1 MYLCAL
7 CWSLTYV
14 LDLAHL
20 NCITW
25 LFFYFN
31 CNWIVSNVL
40 GRFLCTN
47 INLCINTVKFNQW
60 RKCISSWQDM
70 FFKRIFVG
78 FNFWARLG
86 LKLGINYLTIDKMM
100 EEEKNPDPLMSG
112 PSQSH
117 HDAFGWPPQNAG
129 QQYNLGDWAT

>member
-1 MYLCAL
+1 
-7 CWSLTYV
+7 
-14 LDLAHL
+14 
-20 NCITW
+20 
-25 LFFYFN
+25 
-31 CNWIVSNVL
+31 
-40 GRFLCTN
+40 
-47 INLCINTVKFNQW
+47 
-60 RKCISSWQDM
+60 M

-117 HDAFGWPPQNAG
+117 HDAFG
-129 QQYNLGDWAT
+129 